1 MDEIKTT
8 PIYDGC
14 FGCGKNNPI
23 GLHLNMKRID
33 DHCEAVFTPQKE
45 HESYGDRMHGGL
57 VTTLLDEVMGDYVLK
72 VTGVPTYTAEIDVRF
87 RHAVPIGKPLT
98 ITGWITKQRGRLV
111 VTEGQVKAADGT
123 VMAEATAKMM
133 MAK

>member
-1 MDEIKTT
+1 MNETK
-8 PIYDGC
+8 PIPTYDGC
-14 FGCGKNNPI
+14 FGCGKDNPI
-23 GLHLNMKRID
+23 GLHLHMKRVD
-33 DHCEAVFTPQKE
+33 DHYEAVFTPQKE

-72 VTGVPTYTAEIDVRF
+72 VTGVPTYTAEINVRF
-87 RHAVPIGKPLT
+87 RHAVPIGQALT
-98 ITGWITKQRGRLV
+98 ITGWITKHHGRLV
-111 VTEGQVKAADGT
+111 VTEGCVTAADGT

>member
-1 MDEIKTT
+1 MNETK
-8 PIYDGC
+8 PIPTYDGC
-14 FGCGKNNPI
+14 FGCGKDNPI
-23 GLHLNMKRID
+23 GLHLYMKRVD

-72 VTGVPTYTAEIDVRF
+72 VTGVPTYTAEINVRF
-87 RHAVPIGKPLT
+87 RHAVPIGQALT
-98 ITGWITKQRGRLV
+98 ITGWITKHHGRLV
-111 VTEGQVKAADGT
+111 VTEGCVTAADGT

>member
-1 MDEIKTT
+1 MNETK
-8 PIYDGC
+8 PIPTYDGC
-14 FGCGKNNPI
+14 FGCGKDNPI
-23 GLHLNMKRID
+23 GLHLHMKRVD

-72 VTGVPTYTAEIDVRF
+72 VTGVPTYTAEINVRF
-87 RHAVPIGKPLT
+87 RHAVPIGQALT
-98 ITGWITKQRGRLV
+98 ITGWITKHHGRLV
-111 VTEGQVKAADGT
+111 VTEGCVTAADGT

-133 MAK
+133 IAK